1 MILKNSLFL
10 FILLGTITLS
20 SCAKNNDASSDDIF
34 VILFDQVGLEE
45 DKLIKGQLE
54 FSNSNENDV
63 ESFLINFPVKATSF
77 ENKLPSKK
85 MYGYI
90 KSRYGDYFILFKFAN
105 DKKPIDES
113 LYSIAFN
120 VTMHNKKVAD
130 NETKTYKMLTKLYGK
145 YSKKKTSKLKNPI
158 NSYEWELPELIIWYR
173 SFYNPLTKKTVI
185 TTQYRDKKFHD
196 SHNKAYY

>member
-1 MILKNSLFL
+1 MILKNSLLL
-10 FILLGTITLS
+10 FILLGTITLYG
-20 SCAKNNDASSDDIF
+20 CTKNKDASSDDLF
-34 VILFDQVGLEE
+34 VILFVQVGLEE

-63 ESFLINFPVKATSF
+63 ESFLMNFPVKVTGYD
-77 ENKLPSKK
+77 NKLASKK
-85 MYGYI
+85 RYRYI
-90 KSRYGDYFILFKFAN
+90 KSRYGDYFILFRLAN
-105 DKKPIDES
+105 DKNPIDKR
-113 LYSIAFN
+113 LYSIAFS
-120 VTMHNKKVAD
+120 VTMPNKEVAD

-145 YSKKKTSKLKNPI
+145 YSKKRTSKRKNSI

-173 SFYNPLTKKTVI
+173 SFYNPLTKKTII

>member
-1 MILKNSLFL
+1 MRY
-10 FILLGTITLS
+10 
-20 SCAKNNDASSDDIF
+20 SCAKNKNASSDDLF

-63 ESFLINFPVKATSF
+63 ESFLMNFPVKATGYK
-77 ENKLPSKK
+77 NKLSFKK
-85 MYGYI
+85 RHRYI
-90 KSRYGDYFILFKFAN
+90 KSRYGDYFILFKLAN
-105 DKKPIDES
+105 DKNPIDER

-120 VTMHNKKVAD
+120 VTMHNKEVAD
-130 NETKTYKMLTKLYGK
+130 NEIKTYKMLTKLYGK
-145 YSKKKTSKLKNPI
+145 YSKKMTSKRKNPI

-173 SFYNPLTKKTVI
+173 SFYNPLTKKTFI
-185 TTQYRDKKFHD
+185 TTEYRDKKFHD